1 MKNLK
6 KIIFSFGVLLSLVAG
21 LQSASAVGETLSP
34 AVGETLSPNDVRK
47 LAQASWKIGS
57 SDRLALQQALCAVLN
72 KINTTYGCHL
82 PPAVA
87 EIKAEVLIALSEKKL
102 ADLERLLL
110 LTSELIDSDVI
121 AERAKTENA

>member
-34 AVGETLSPNDVRK
+34 YEVGK
-47 LAQASWKIGS
+47 LAQASWKSGS

-72 KINTTYGCHL
+72 KIKIDAIYGYGL
-82 PPAVA
+82 RLTGA
-87 EIKAEVLIALSEKKL
+87 EIKAKALIALSEKKL
-102 ADLERLLL
+102 ADLERLRLL
-110 LTSELIDSDVI
+110 ISELIEGDVSV
-121 AERAKTENA
+121 ELGKKPETLKSK

>member
-21 LQSASAVGETLSP
+21 LQSASAVGK
-34 AVGETLSPNDVRK
+34 TLSPNVARK
-47 LAQASWKIGS
+47 LVQASWKSGS

-87 EIKAEVLIALSEKKL
+87 EIKAEVLIALSEKKV